1 MIIDRNGNI
10 LDYWEFKNGRAIS
23 DTDNKFGIEFHI
35 CLPYSD
41 EQKKLYLRKK
51 ELKKYLKDTD
61 YRALKYA
68 DGAYTEEEYA
78 PYKAARAAARTEI
91 NEIEET
97 FVEPTLTR
105 EEIDEAERL
114 CIEKLKESEDGNA
127 DS

>member
-35 CLPYSD
+35 CLSYTD

-61 YRALKYA
+61 FRALKYA
-68 DGAYTEEEYA
+68 DGAYTEEEYK
-78 PYKAARAAARTEI
+78 PYKEARAAARAEI
-91 NEIEET
+91 NQIEDV
-97 FVEPTLTR
+97 FNEPTLTR
-105 EEIDEAERL
+105 EEMDEAERL
-114 CIEKLKESEDGNA
+114 AMDKFKA
-127 DS
+127 

>member
-35 CLPYSD
+35 CLPYTD

-61 YRALKYA
+61 FRALKYA
-68 DGAYTEEEYA
+68 DGAYTEEEYK
-78 PYKAARAAARTEI
+78 PYKEARAAARAEI
-91 NEIEET
+91 NQIEDV
-97 FVEPTLTR
+97 FKEPTLTR
-105 EEIDEAERL
+105 EEMDEAERL
-114 CIEKLKESEDGNA
+114 AIEKLKERKGANGTS
-127 DS
+127 